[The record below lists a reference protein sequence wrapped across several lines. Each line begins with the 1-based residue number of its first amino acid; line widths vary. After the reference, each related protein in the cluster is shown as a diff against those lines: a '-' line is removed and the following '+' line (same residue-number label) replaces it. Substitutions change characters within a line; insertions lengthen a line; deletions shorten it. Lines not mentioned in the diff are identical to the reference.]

1 MANVPT
7 DEEFLAYN
15 QGVISEFRAN
25 RGVVSQPPFPIL
37 LLTTTGA
44 RSGRPATVPL
54 GFAVDDSG
62 RVFVMA
68 SKAGAPR
75 HPAWFHNLRAHPSVT
90 VELGDRS
97 FPAQAVV
104 TAGEE
109 RDRLYR
115 LVSDGAGQYEKNT
128 DRVFPVVVLDGV
140 PAPA

>member
-1 MANVPT
+1 
-7 DEEFLAYN
+7 
-15 QGVISEFRAN
+15 
-25 RGVVSQPPFPIL
+25 
-37 LLTTTGA
+37 
-44 RSGRPATVPL
+44 VPL
-54 GFAVDDSG
+54 GFAVDGNG

-75 HPAWFHNLRAHPSVT
+75 HPAWFHNLLANPSVT

-97 FPAQAVV
+97 FQARAVV

-115 LVSDGAGQYEKNT
+115 MVSDGASEYEKNT
-128 DRVFPVVVLDGV
+128 DRIFPVIVLEGV